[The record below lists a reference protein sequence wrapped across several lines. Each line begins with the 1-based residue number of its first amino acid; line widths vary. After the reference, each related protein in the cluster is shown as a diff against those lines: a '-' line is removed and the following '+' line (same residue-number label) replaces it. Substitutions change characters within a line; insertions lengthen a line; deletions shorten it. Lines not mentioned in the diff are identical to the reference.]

1 MNESFHNHEILLLK
15 FLIDREINMSLS
27 LAENENVP
35 EEFRSAA
42 NDYSL
47 NQLQVLRDKLEEWA
61 RLTH

>member
-15 FLIDREINMSLS
+15 SLIDREINMSLS